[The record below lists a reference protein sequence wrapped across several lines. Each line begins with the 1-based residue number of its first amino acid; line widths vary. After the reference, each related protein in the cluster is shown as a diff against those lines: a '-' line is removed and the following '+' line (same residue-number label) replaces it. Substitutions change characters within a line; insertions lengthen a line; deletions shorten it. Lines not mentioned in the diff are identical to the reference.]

1 MSIYT
6 VKLMTVSGRSIIQ
19 ITVLRR
25 RLSPITATVRMF
37 YLRHITGEIHLSLL
51 RLFWMRVTEIALP
64 FRQISVLMWEM
75 SLSFLKGR

>member
-19 ITVLRR
+19 ITMLRK
-25 RLSPITATVRMF
+25 RLLTTTETARIF
-37 YLRHITGEIHLSLL
+37 YSFHITGEIHLSLL
-51 RLFWMRVTEIALP
+51 RLFWMMVTATALP

-75 SLSFLKGR
+75 SLSFPKGR